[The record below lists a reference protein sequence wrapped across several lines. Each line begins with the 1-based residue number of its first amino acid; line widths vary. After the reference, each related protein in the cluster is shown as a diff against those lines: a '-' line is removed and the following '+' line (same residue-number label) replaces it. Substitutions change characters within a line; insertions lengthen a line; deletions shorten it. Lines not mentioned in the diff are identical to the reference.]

1 MQYEVCLEM
10 LEVGFEDGS
19 AVWCGDVRDECN
31 DVRDG
36 SDGIK
41 IDTWW
46 SEDDEL
52 SACFGGVG
60 KEFAG
65 QFFQISPYSPTIRPP
80 LGMYFSAT
88 CNQPPGAAHRS
99 ITHRDFDRRS
109 YLRLRWMSLLLGER
123 GMHGL

>member
-52 SACFGGVG
+52 LACFGGV
-60 KEFAG
+60 ERSL
-65 QFFQISPYSPTIRPP
+65 QDNFFRYRHTHQQSDHLWACTFLLPVANLLER
-80 LGMYFSAT
+80 
-88 CNQPPGAAHRS
+88 
-99 ITHRDFDRRS
+99 HRDR
-109 YLRLRWMSLLLGER
+109 
-123 GMHGL
+123 

>member
-52 SACFGGVG
+52 SACFGGV
-60 KEFAG
+60 ERSL
-65 QFFQISPYSPTIRPP
+65 QDRTI
-80 LGMYFSAT
+80 FSDIAILT
-88 CNQPPGAAHRS
+88 NNQTTFGHVL
-99 ITHRDFDRRS
+99 FC
-109 YLRLRWMSLLLGER
+109 YL
-123 GMHGL
+123 